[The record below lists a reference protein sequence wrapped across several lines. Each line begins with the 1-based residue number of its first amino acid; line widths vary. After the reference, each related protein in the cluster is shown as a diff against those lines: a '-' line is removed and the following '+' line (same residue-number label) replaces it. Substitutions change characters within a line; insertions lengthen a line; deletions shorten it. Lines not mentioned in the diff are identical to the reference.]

1 MIRAYHVV
9 DVRRDAAVDH
19 ARFPDKLCARR
30 ILCFL
35 KRRHLHGAAHQLERE
50 TAVFFD
56 MSHLRYLA
64 TTARWDELTSYVHR
78 FLPSPTSLLAT
89 LFLHRL
95 HIYQVLGTI
104 ADGGNRVNDIDRLY
118 PLLDD
123 TAAKDRPHVAALRI
137 FFHDVRKRPPG
148 DVASWMQVWKTAAEK
163 LEKLALKCPEL
174 KGKLHLPHSPHYAPK
189 RWQINLSGWV
199 PCPYV
204 LSHQLLTRRKA
215 TNPKRVISGVSMNKR
230 SSQCMVICSSYFYLY
245 LLKFTLFHCLLL
257 AGDQQETFSSTFP
270 LMSATELIG
279 WYLVYFLFKKK
290 NSTKGRDVPWLC
302 IKKMPRSNPG
312 FSSNETSSSMISDM
326 QIELAVPRAPG
337 ADASSVAGILGGDGS
352 LGKEE
357 VDAGKSKKRKMS
369 AMRRQIPASLACHLF
384 N

>member
-1 MIRAYHVV
+1 MLMCA
-9 DVRRDAAVDH
+9 AAVNH
-19 ARFPDKLCARR
+19 AFFPDKLCARR

-64 TTARWDELTSYVHR
+64 TTARWDELSSYIQR
-78 FLPSPTSLLAT
+78 FLPSPTSLPAT

-95 HIYQVLGTI
+95 HSYQVLGTI
-104 ADGGNRVNDIDRLY
+104 ADGGKRINDIDRLY

-137 FFHDVRKRPPG
+137 FFHDVRKRPPR

-189 RWQINLSGWV
+189 RWQINLSGV
-199 PCPYV
+199 RP
-204 LSHQLLTRRKA
+204 TRKA
-215 TNPKRVISGVSMNKR
+215 YKEKGNKPKACDIRCFYEQKRQEINKR
-230 SSQCMVICSSYFYLY
+230 
-245 LLKFTLFHCLLL
+245 
-257 AGDQQETFSSTFP
+257 FS
-270 LMSATELIG
+270 
-279 WYLVYFLFKKK
+279 
-290 NSTKGRDVPWLC
+290 VP
-302 IKKMPRSNPG
+302 PSRSG
-312 FSSNETSSSMISDM
+312 FSSNETSGSIISDM
-326 QIELAVPRAPG
+326 QIELAVPQAPG
-337 ADASSVAGILGGDGS
+337 ADTSCVAGMLGGDSS

-357 VDAGKSKKRKMS
+357 VDASKSKKRKMS
-369 AMRRQIPASLACHLF
+369 AMSETASLACHLA